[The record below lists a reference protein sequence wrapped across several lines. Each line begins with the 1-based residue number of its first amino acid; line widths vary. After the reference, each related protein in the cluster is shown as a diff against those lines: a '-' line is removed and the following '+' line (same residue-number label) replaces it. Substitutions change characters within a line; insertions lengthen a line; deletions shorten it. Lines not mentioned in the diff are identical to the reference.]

1 MKSIAVAALSL
12 AGAVAVAGAGY
23 GAYQVITPAT
33 SGYATVTKV
42 DPIVKRWQEPRETC
56 QDVTVTRQK
65 PVKDEHRVT
74 GSVVGAVIGGVIGH
88 QFGGGSGKDAAT
100 AGGAIAGGVAGNQ
113 IQKGMQEKNTYTT
126 TEQRCNTVM
135 ESRSRTEGYDVTYVF
150 NEEEKTIRMD
160 KKPGERLRI
169 EEGQVVTAQ
178 Q

>member
-1 MKSIAVAALSL
+1 MKSIAVITLSL
-12 AGAVAVAGAGY
+12 AGAIAVAGAGY
-23 GAYQVITPAT
+23 GAYQIMTPAT
-33 SGYATVTKV
+33 SGYATVTNV
-42 DPIVKRWQEPRETC
+42 EPIVKRWQEPRESC
-56 QDVTVTRQK
+56 QNVTVTRQK
-65 PVKDEHRVT
+65 PVKDEHRVA

-150 NEEEKTIRMD
+150 NEAEETIRMD

-169 EEGQVVTAQ
+169 EEGQVVTARQ
-178 Q
+178 

>member
-1 MKSIAVAALSL
+1 MKSIAIATLSL

-23 GAYQVITPAT
+23 GAWQVMTPAS

-42 DPIVKRWQEPRETC
+42 EPVVKRWEEPRETC
-56 QDVTVTRQK
+56 QDVAVTRQQ
-65 PVKDEHRVT
+65 PVKDQHRVT

-100 AGGAIAGGVAGNQ
+100 AGGAIAGGIAGNQ
-113 IQKGMQEKNTYTT
+113 IQKGMQQKNTSTT

-150 NEEEKTIRMD
+150 NDNEETIRMD